1 MPRESWDTVKV
12 IWLDRE
18 AAREAVRRS
27 AQHLVAQRSEVQKVV
42 LFGSLARGDAVPGS
56 DADVL
61 IIAETEV
68 RFIDRYVE
76 YIEYFDQSHT
86 DVQLF
91 VYTPDEAERMLRE
104 PTLVRTALRDGIVLA
119 ERTEN

>member
-1 MPRESWDTVKV
+1 MPEESWDTVRA

-18 AAREAVRRS
+18 AAREAVRKS
-27 AQHLVAQRSEVQKVV
+27 AQGLVAQRPEVQKVV

-61 IIAETEV
+61 IIAQTEV

-76 YIEYFDQSHT
+76 YIEYFDQSHM
-86 DVQLF
+86 DVELF
-91 VYTPDEAERMLRE
+91 VYTPEEAERMGGE

-119 ERTEN
+119 ER

>member
-1 MPRESWDTVKV
+1 MPEESSNSVRV

-18 AAREAVRRS
+18 AAREAVRKS
-27 AQHLVAQRSEVQKVV
+27 AHRLVAERPEIRKVV

-68 RFIDRYVE
+68 RSINRYLE
-76 YIEYFDQSHT
+76 YIDYFDQSHT
-86 DVQLF
+86 GAELF
-91 VYTPDEAERMLRE
+91 VYTPEEAERMAGE
-104 PTLVRTALRDGIVLA
+104 PTLVRTALREGIVLA
-119 ERTEN
+119 ETARD